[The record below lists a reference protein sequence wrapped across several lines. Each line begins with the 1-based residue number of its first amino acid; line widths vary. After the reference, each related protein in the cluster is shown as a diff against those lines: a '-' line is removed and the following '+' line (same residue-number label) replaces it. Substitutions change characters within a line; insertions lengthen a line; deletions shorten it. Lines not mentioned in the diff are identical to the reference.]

1 MEVVVYSRLRV
12 LAFEHTFA
20 SGSQGISKL
29 TLKRHSVA
37 MAAADSLRVPGT
49 VKEGTTLFIST

>member
-1 MEVVVYSRLRV
+1 M